1 MDKEILTSEALS
13 ALLSAYPEWSVVD
26 GKLHRAWRFVHYRAA
41 FSFLREAAFVFEQQ
55 NHHGDAT
62 LSYRHVRVV
71 LTSHDVG
78 GLTAR
83 DVRSVEA
90 LEKISTEDVV
100 PNA

>member
-1 MDKEILTSEALS
+1 MDKEILTSEALA

-26 GKLHRAWRFVHYRAA
+26 GKLHRAWRFGYYRAA
-41 FSFLREAAFVFEQQ
+41 FSFLREAAFLFERQ

-62 LSYRHVRVV
+62 LSYRHVRIV

-83 DVRSVEA
+83 DVRSVKS
-90 LEKISTEDVV
+90 LEEISTEEVG
-100 PNA
+100 